1 MRQLVFTVKYNQ
13 SKSNHESENIYLF
26 LDFSWLNTLHFY
38 VKLIFKNVVSQPP
51 YLWLHAD
58 PPDPPDHP
66 HGVCAAAQNRRGQEP
81 AALTLTYKEGQ
92 EVYNC

>member
-1 MRQLVFTVKYNQ
+1 M
-13 SKSNHESENIYLF
+13 LF
-26 LDFSWLNTLHFY
+26 RSHPTYDYMLTPS
-38 VKLIFKNVVSQPP
+38 
-51 YLWLHAD
+51 
-58 PPDPPDHP
+58 DPPDHP